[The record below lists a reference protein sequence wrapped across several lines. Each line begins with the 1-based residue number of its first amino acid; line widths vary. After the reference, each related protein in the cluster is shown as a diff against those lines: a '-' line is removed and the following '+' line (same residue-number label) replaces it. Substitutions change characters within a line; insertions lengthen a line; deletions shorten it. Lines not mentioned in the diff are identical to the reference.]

1 MSYYNENAMKQPAQ
15 ARHMAG
21 RAEVSQLH
29 DLDGG
34 LMAAEIRTE
43 PEIGRLC
50 AELDAALRSADDA
63 ASRLARKIECVV
75 RPQPPQVNEGM
86 EKQRGTSTQLGE
98 LLQRFINQSR
108 ATCNNLNSLA
118 DSVEL

>member
-1 MSYYNENAMKQPAQ
+1 MSYYNEAALKQASL
-15 ARHMAG
+15 AKHMAG
-21 RAEVSQLH
+21 RAEVDQPYEM
-29 DLDGG
+29 GG
-34 LMAAEIRTE
+34 LMAAELRAE

-50 AELDAALRSADDA
+50 AELDAALRSTEEA

-75 RPQPPQVNEGM
+75 RPQPPQVNEGV
-86 EKQRGTSTQLGE
+86 EKQRGTQTQLGE